1 MHFII
6 ELFDKLYIMR
16 NYITFQVV
24 RKNIFRS
31 SVHHIAYR
39 LISITFPSCESYNA
53 HKPLKYTIRGVT
65 VQFTLE
71 KARMLASSPPSP
83 PEKKR
88 YESRR
93 SLS

>member
-1 MHFII
+1 
-6 ELFDKLYIMR
+6 MR

-39 LISITFPSCESYNA
+39 LISITFPGCESYNA

-71 KARMLASSPPSP
+71 KARMLASFPPP
-83 PEKKR
+83 PPPKKNDMNHGVA
-88 YESRR
+88 Y
-93 SLS
+93 LDVFTLATIKFHP